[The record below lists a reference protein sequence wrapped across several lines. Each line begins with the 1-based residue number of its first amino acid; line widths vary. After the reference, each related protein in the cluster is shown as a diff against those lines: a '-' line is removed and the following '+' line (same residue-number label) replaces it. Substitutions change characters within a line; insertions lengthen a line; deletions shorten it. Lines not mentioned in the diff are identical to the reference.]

1 MVNGVTYFGCGSH
14 PQVPVIPSSSSA
26 FSSSLYSPS
35 DKASPAPDRRTWSFP
50 DDSVPGYV
58 PAMTSRRIFLK
69 QGATAA
75 GFSLAPLSARADHHK
90 KDKPL
95 FDISLAEW
103 SLHKTLFSKKMTNL
117 DFPRISKEKFGIT
130 AVEYV
135 NQFFKDK
142 AQDKAYLGE
151 LRKRCDDLGVKSLL
165 IMIDG
170 EGHLGEAQESRR
182 KKVIDNHKKW
192 VEAAKFLGCHS
203 IRVNA
208 HGVGKSDE
216 EKAANTTKGLR
227 GLSEFG
233 KEHGINVIVEN
244 HGGLSSNGKW
254 LSKVLKNVGLPNC
267 GSLPDF
273 GNFGTDDR
281 YLGIKELMPFAKGV
295 SAKSHNFDTDGNETR
310 TDYVKAL
317 KLVLD
322 AGYRGY
328 IGIEYEG
335 GKISEEAGILATKK
349 LLLKV
354 RGQLAGQYE

>member
-1 MVNGVTYFGCGSH
+1 MRTQRDF
-14 PQVPVIPSSSSA
+14 
-26 FSSSLYSPS
+26 
-35 DKASPAPDRRTWSFP
+35 ASCTAAT
-50 DDSVPGYV
+50 GLTLV
-58 PAMTSRRIFLK
+58 PAL
-69 QGATAA
+69 
-75 GFSLAPLSARADHHK
+75 ARADHHK
-90 KDKPL
+90 KKKLL

-103 SLHKTLFSKKMTNL
+103 SLHRTIRKGEMTNL
-117 DFPRISKEKFGIT
+117 DFPKVSKEKFGIN

-142 AQDKAYLGE
+142 ARDKAYLTD
-151 LRKRCDDLGVKSLL
+151 LKKRCDDLAVKSVL

-170 EGHLGEAQESRR
+170 EGHLGEADKAKRQQ
-182 KKVIDNHKKW
+182 VIDNHKKW
-192 VEAAKFLGCHS
+192 VEAAEFLGCHS

-208 HGVGKSDE
+208 HGVGKTDE

-227 GLSEFG
+227 SLSEFG

-254 LSKVLKNVGLPNC
+254 LAGVLKNVGLDNC

-273 GNFGTDDR
+273 GNFGSYDR
-281 YLGIKELMPFAKGV
+281 YMGIKELMPFAKGV
-295 SAKSHNFDTDGNETR
+295 SAKSHDFDAGGNETR

-328 IGIEYEG
+328 VGVEYEG
-335 GKISEEAGILATKK
+335 GKIGEAEGIIATKK
-349 LLLKV
+349 LLENV
-354 RGQLAGQYE
+354 RDQLAKEYK